1 MRDDVLQVSK
11 VSGAGMSIAMRTGNR
26 LNFPDRL
33 TTGQNQVAAVVKKQI
48 EKLQKEQEGESDG
61 SVSSRTKVQMIAS
74 LTKRLTN
81 VVKDFANLRGEIHD
95 DYKEIVRRRVFT
107 ITGEEPE
114 DDTVE
119 SLIETGESEQVFQ
132 QAILE
137 QGRGQVWELLL
148 AICPSKENPASFTG
162 MFTSTFPSFY

>member
-1 MRDDVLQVSK
+1 M
-11 VSGAGMSIAMRTGNR
+11 
-26 LNFPDRL
+26 
-33 TTGQNQVAAVVKKQI
+33 KKQI

-61 SVSSRTKVQMIAS
+61 SVSNRTKEQMIAS

-95 DYKEIVRRRVFT
+95 DYKEIVRRRGFT

-137 QGRGQVWELLL
+137 QGRGQV
-148 AICPSKENPASFTG
+148 
-162 MFTSTFPSFY
+162 